1 MRIPMMSA
9 GPTSSEWV
17 SDFNQ
22 NARPTSSEYAPGIEQ
37 LLRRAL
43 RRALRTPALVGL
55 GRGVQLRSRYGSR
68 TPPLAV
74 KQLSGEASAKRVVAV
89 LEWAEKLIEKPT
101 FRWAIGSTARQNSRE
116 RRCSSPSGGMSSGIR
131 AVVAQPLAAA
141 GDRRGSAMGA
151 GRVKTCAS
159 QESVESFSL
168 VPSSDSRRQ
177 HFLFSE

>member
-1 MRIPMMSA
+1 MPGRHHRNTHPASSSFFA
-9 GPTSSEWV
+9 GPYVELFARQHWSGWGVAFSSEA
-17 SDFNQ
+17 DTG
-22 NARPTSSEYAPGIEQ
+22 PAP
-37 LLRRAL
+37 RRW
-43 RRALRTPALVGL
+43 
-55 GRGVQLRSRYGSR
+55 RSNSYQGKPQPS
-68 TPPLAV
+68 
-74 KQLSGEASAKRVVAV
+74 VVAV